1 MQTWAVATF
10 VMILFLTMCR
20 ALLIG
25 ISGVDYYPRK
35 VSRLSDT
42 LDMMFNL
49 VWLAWG
55 LLAIW

>member
-10 VMILFLTMCR
+10 VMILFFTTCK

-25 ISGVDYYPRK
+25 LSGVDKYPRK
-35 VSRLSDT
+35 VSRLTDT
-42 LDMMFNL
+42 LDML
-49 VWLAWG
+49 LTLAWLAWG